1 MYERTGELIRDKFKE
16 YLLPTVLTSMAVS
29 MASVVDGAIVGNL
42 LGDRA
47 LAAVGLAGPI
57 IFCIN
62 LIYMLFGVGGLTCA
76 SVARGQRDQKQA
88 NLIFTLTMGGGLIAM
103 LIFSVIMQFIL
114 APISESLAGSDAE
127 LAKLL
132 EQYLTWDEKRE
143 FTVCTTTDAKVFYNE
158 LPGFAGDCRV
168 RQEING
174 VLLLNNI
181 WDYAT
186 HHYTHTWM
194 SKRQKFLRQF
204 EVYNWLARM
213 KGKLV
218 RSMQKLVYRINSQRR
233 K

>member
-1 MYERTGELIRDKFKE
+1 MSIPKVIHYCWFGRGEKSELMKMCIASWKKYCPDWEIIEWNEDNYDVNFCQYTAKAYRERRWGFLPDAARLDIIYRHGGVYFDTDVELKRPIDE
-16 YLLPTVLTSMAVS
+16 LLDNDAWFGYATDTEI
-29 MASVVDGAIVGNL
+29 GA
-42 LGDRA
+42 
-47 LAAVGLAGPI
+47 
-57 IFCIN
+57 
-62 LIYMLFGVGGLTCA
+62 GVGFGA
-76 SVARGQRDQKQA
+76 VKGHP
-88 NLIFTLTMGGGLIAM
+88 F
-103 LIFSVIMQFIL
+103 IM
-114 APISESLAGSDAE
+114 
-127 LAKLL
+127 KLL